1 MLVRLSPGKCQ
12 FWMVPVLGDAGFGI
26 MPVLGAI
33 NGQCQFWERPAM
45 GVGWKEDAGQSNGSV
60 QEVPSFI
67 IGQVEFWQVPDLV

>member
-1 MLVRLSPGKCQ
+1 
-12 FWMVPVLGDAGFGI
+12 
-26 MPVLGAI
+26 MPVLGSCQFWGYAI

-67 IGQVEFWQVPDLV
+67 IGQVEFWQVPVLG